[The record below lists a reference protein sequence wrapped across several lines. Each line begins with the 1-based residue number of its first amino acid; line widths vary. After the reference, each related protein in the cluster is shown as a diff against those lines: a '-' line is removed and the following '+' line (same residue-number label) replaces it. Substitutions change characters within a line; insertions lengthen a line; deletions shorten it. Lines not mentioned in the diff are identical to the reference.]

1 MGCCQSS
8 LRRGSESE
16 GRNTDQPEQRSG
28 EVVVRVLASSTM
40 RNEMF
45 EAGSPQTEQRADPPQ
60 ERGEDRVERPEDGE
74 VAERPSTAREL
85 DDAVPALVPVVG
97 EAKTAPTS
105 ETTGRH
111 RHRFKLPAMLRRS
124 HLSRVLRRRR
134 RHVAEHQA
142 PPEVASAKKVGQPDE
157 REAGILETAAE
168 VAVSPEP
175 VEPRW
180 PMDNWG
186 TPVPEPEERPADGT
200 TLDAAETSDAA
211 TPDAAK
217 LDAATSDAVVVQE
230 QVESKTEEKKASL
243 ARRSFRR
250 VGKAM
255 RPPKSVRHF
264 FKWLDP
270 ASSAFWVIGALSPQA
285 WVSSFLLHLRFLSVL
300 AF

>member
-1 MGCCQSS
+1 MGCCLSL

-16 GRNTDQPEQRSG
+16 GRSTEQPEQGSG
-28 EVVVRVLASSTM
+28 EIVSNVLASSTM
-40 RNEMF
+40 RNELF
-45 EAGSPQTEQRADPPQ
+45 EGGQPHTEQRADPSQ
-60 ERGEDRVERPEDGE
+60 ERGEDSIERLQDLE
-74 VAERPSTAREL
+74 VAERPSTAREF

-97 EAKTAPTS
+97 QAKPAPTS

-111 RHRFKLPAMLRRS
+111 RHRFKLPARLRQS

-134 RHVAEHQA
+134 RQVAEHQA
-142 PPEVASAKKVGQPDE
+142 PLEVAASAKKISQPDE

-200 TLDAAETSDAA
+200 TRDAADTSDAA

-255 RPPKSVRHF
+255 RPPKSVRRF
-264 FKWLDP
+264 FK
-270 ASSAFWVIGALSPQA
+270 
-285 WVSSFLLHLRFLSVL
+285 
-300 AF
+300 